1 MPKVRPRV
9 YVSVSTTIKMIVTD
23 TFFNKLIDN
32 ETQSKTILRNCFLNN
47 SRKIDSQSTHIV
59 KIDKNDYKKGE
70 E

>member
-9 YVSVSTTIKMIVTD
+9 YVSVSTTILMEVTD

-32 ETQSKTILRNCFLNN
+32 ETQSNTILKNCFLNN

-59 KIDKNDYKKGE
+59 RIKEKDYAKE
-70 E
+70 L